1 MWIKIFQFLLAIF
14 LGALIGLEREWRR
27 KEAGIRTFSLIS
39 LGACLFTIV
48 GFHLV
53 AFSKLLGSAGVRVD
67 PTIIIQ
73 GILVGIGFIG
83 AGLIIQKEFHVEGL
97 TTAAGLWV
105 TAGIGVLVGIGEY
118 ALAVIGTVLIIG
130 VLAGLG
136 YLEGEWEKR
145 IFLKEKS
152 KKEEKKEESQ

>member
-1 MWIKIFQFLLAIF
+1 MWIKIFQLLLAIF
-14 LGALIGLEREWRR
+14 LGALIGLEREWRK

-39 LGACLFTIV
+39 FSTCLFMIV
-48 GFHLV
+48 GLHLV
-53 AFSKLLGSAGVRVD
+53 TFSKLLGSVGVRVD
-67 PTIIIQ
+67 PAIIIQ

-97 TTAAGLWV
+97 TTAAGLWA

-118 ALAVIGTVLIIG
+118 GLAVIGALLIVG

-136 YLEGEWEKR
+136 YIEGEWEKR
-145 IFLKEKS
+145 VFLKKEP
-152 KKEEKKEESQ
+152 KEEKKEESQ